1 MKPSTVSDIGGRQ
14 AHVEWKQALHKK
26 TATFEA
32 RPQGVYTQKLLRSA
46 CKGSS
51 GGYGWGGKREGVGQK
66 KSLSVF
72 FIGCC
77 CCPSLHTQ
85 VRLSL
90 RCTEV
95 QPCRNTCT
103 HVSSVALNIRK
114 WGAACLKP
122 NLQHVST
129 FALPPQLFVYC
140 HTSPLTHH
148 MHTHIQ
154 RNPLLTVDSDVFLQA
169 ITDVTC

>member
-1 MKPSTVSDIGGRQ
+1 MSSENRLYTKKQPPLKP
-14 AHVEWKQALHKK
+14 AHRACIRRSCLEVR
-26 TATFEA
+26 A
-32 RPQGVYTQKLLRSA
+32 RVPQGATD
-46 CKGSS
+46 
-51 GGYGWGGKREGVGQK
+51 GGK

-85 VRLSL
+85 VSLSL

-154 RNPLLTVDSDVFLQA
+154 RNLLLTVDSDVFLQA